1 MTETASRPGVT
12 GRLLYAEDKSGLDR
26 VIIVQAIA
34 APLIFLAISV
44 PFGLVGSNA
53 IATLLSIP
61 LLIAAFWT
69 MGSVLSLIFI
79 WPVGIRIDEAGIRIG
94 GVQAWERRQR
104 SGRWP
109 PRKPFHVGAQG
120 RAVFTCPWEGVREL
134 YLITG
139 RKEIKPLARQKL
151 AARKRAQQLRTPL
164 GWLGFMYSGLV
175 IVSNPACTSSDPPRF
190 RPNRRWPG
198 HVRGTVSPTWLVPTR
213 HPGALKAALANSPA
227 PVVQDRL
234 PPDKTFFF
242 SVWDVTPRLPRRG
255 GGAGEIEP
263 EP

>member
-34 APLIFLAISV
+34 APLTFAAIFV
-44 PFGLVGSNA
+44 PFLLVNSPA
-53 IATLLSIP
+53 LA
-61 LLIAAFWT
+61 LLILIPAFIAWFW
-69 MGSVLSLIFI
+69 MLASVLSFIFI

-213 HPGALKAALANSPA
+213 HPEALKAALANSAA

-242 SVWDVTPRLPRRG
+242 SAWDVTPRLPRRG
-255 GGAGEIEP
+255 GGAGEVEP